1 MQITTIDAKLEPS
14 KPQPF
19 VGYYESPLGLVEI
32 GGTSEGIASLYFV
45 EQRRYEVALNAI
57 VKEGMDQVTA
67 YFDGT
72 RRMFDLPMVLQG
84 TEFQRLVWQQLLTIP
99 FGSTA
104 SYQEIADGIDRP
116 RAVRAVGAA
125 NGQNPI
131 SIIVPCHRIIG
142 SDKSLTGYGGGL
154 WRKEWLLKH
163 EGGLLL

>member
-1 MQITTIDAKLEPS
+1 MQITTVDAKLETS
-14 KPQPF
+14 EPQPF
-19 VGYYESPLGLVEI
+19 VGYYESPIGLIEI
-32 GGTSEGIASLYFV
+32 GGTPQGIASLYFV
-45 EQRRYEVALNAI
+45 EQRRCEVALNAI
-57 VKEGMDQVTA
+57 VEAGIQQIA
-67 YFDGT
+67 EYFLGN
-72 RRMFDLPMVLQG
+72 RREFDLPVVLQG

-104 SYQEIADGIDRP
+104 SYQEIADSINKP

-125 NGQNPI
+125 NGQNPV

-154 WRKEWLLKH
+154 WRKEWLLRH

>member
-1 MQITTIDAKLEPS
+1 MQITTIDAKLEMS

-19 VGYYESPLGLVEI
+19 VGYYESPIGLIEI
-32 GGTSEGIASLYFV
+32 GGTPEGIASLYFV
-45 EQRRYEVALNAI
+45 EQRRHEVALNTVVEAGI
-57 VKEGMDQVTA
+57 EQVGE
-67 YFDGT
+67 YFHGT
-72 RRMFDLPMVLQG
+72 RRAFDLPIVLQG

-104 SYQEIADGIDRP
+104 SYQEIADGIARP
-116 RAVRAVGAA
+116 QAVRAVGAA

-131 SIIVPCHRIIG
+131 SIIVPCHRVIG

-154 WRKEWLLKH
+154 WRKEWLLKY